1 MTVMLRIKPQFITH
15 YLNCDSP
22 AHGTNHTN
30 NFILL
35 PNLKLAKG
43 QSFTVEVK

>member
-1 MTVMLRIKPQFITH
+1 MTVMLRIKPQFRTH

-22 AHGTNHTN
+22 AYGTNHTN
-30 NFILL
+30 NFILH

-43 QSFTVEVK
+43 QSLTVEVK